1 MSIFDENW
9 VKSAIFAGFAGLHPL
24 YRRAGP
30 LTPRNLRGVTPGPGV
45 REYGNASAPSDI
57 VDNVSLVN
65 VHVPVCRL
73 YCASKTILS
82 TGI

>member
-30 LTPRNLRGVTPGPGV
+30 LTPRNLRGVTPGRGV
-45 REYGNASAPSDI
+45 REYGLACRPGAVPSNKSQQIAID
-57 VDNVSLVN
+57 
-65 VHVPVCRL
+65 
-73 YCASKTILS
+73 
-82 TGI
+82 